1 MYCVVKNCKS
11 FWKPNSD
18 IKFHSF
24 PKNEVKRKKWLS
36 IVPIKGKMYQHARIC
51 SLHFKPEDY
60 DPGKKFLLKNVVPF
74 YLPHPC
80 NCGSTVMTDEACSDC
95 MELSTS
101 TNIEDDGDPLSVD
114 MNTTQDETTLE
125 ESERNDACSDCMELS
140 TSINEADINDPLSD
154 DSCQSYSYTTQ
165 KETALEESEKNI
177 ILRALLE
184 QKIDSQ
190 QQNSQAK
197 PGPSKD
203 SIAKFLRTLKP
214 KIVSQQQT
222 FRAGPSKDS
231 ITVNIDTQDEPPA
244 KRACFKDFSVQ
255 VKIKTP
261 REISLLKNKRAMQR
275 KINRQQEKIKKL
287 ESLLSTV
294 KKYTN
299 NTEIENILQGNFA
312 NICKLFDQEPKT
324 KVLKYSDEVK
334 GFALTVHS
342 YSPQAYE
349 YLRNV
354 ISLPHT
360 STLFR

>member
-24 PKNEVKRKKWLS
+24 PKNEVKKNKWLS

-60 DPGKKFLLKNVVPF
+60 DRGKKFLLKNVVPF

-80 NCGSTVMTDEACSDC
+80 NCSSPVDEACSDC
-95 MELSTS
+95 MKLSTS
-101 TNIEDDGDPLSVD
+101 TNIEDDSDPMSVD
-114 MNTTQDETTLE
+114 IDTTQEETDLE
-125 ESERNDACSDCMELS
+125 ECNKNVACSDCMELS
-140 TSINEADINDPLSD
+140 TSINEQDISDPSSD
-154 DSCQSYSYTTQ
+154 DSCQLYSYTTQ
-165 KETALEESEKNI
+165 KETALDESERNV

-184 QKIDSQ
+184 PKIDSQ
-190 QQNSQAK
+190 QKTSQAQ
-197 PGPSKD
+197 PRPSRDINK
-203 SIAKFLRTLKP
+203 
-214 KIVSQQQT
+214 
-222 FRAGPSKDS
+222 
-231 ITVNIDTQDEPPA
+231 VNIDTQDEPPA
-244 KRACFKDFSVQ
+244 KRARFEDFSVQ

-261 REISLLKNKRAMQR
+261 REISLEKAKRALKQ

-287 ESLLSTV
+287 ESLVSTV
-294 KKYTN
+294 KKYTL
-299 NTEIENILQGNFA
+299 NTEIDNILQGNFA
-312 NICKLFDQEPKT
+312 NICKLFDHEPKT
-324 KVLKYSDEVK
+324 KVPKYSDEVK
-334 GFALTVHS
+334 GFALTIHS